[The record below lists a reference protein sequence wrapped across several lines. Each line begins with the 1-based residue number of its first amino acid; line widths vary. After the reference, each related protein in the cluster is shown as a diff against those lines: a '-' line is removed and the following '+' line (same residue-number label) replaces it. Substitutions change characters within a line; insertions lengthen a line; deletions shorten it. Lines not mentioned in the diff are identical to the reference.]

1 MEIQIILDIQAKM
14 IKKKIGYTFILAACQ
29 KCLCLSKV
37 VLKHVIT

>member
-14 IKKKIGYTFILAACQ
+14 IKKIGYTFILAACQ